1 MVGLLLGR
9 QHYLLIKSNL
19 VRNVP
24 RLSDCMFGVC
34 GKEESEQAAPQPK
47 PAQPERRRS
56 VQISD
61 MKDSTDAV
69 KSCFLNQCNWGYN
82 TQNWTFSRNIWG
94 WGKMGPTFK
103 AGPKDVLSL
112 F

>member
-1 MVGLLLGR
+1 
-9 QHYLLIKSNL
+9 
-19 VRNVP
+19 
-24 RLSDCMFGVC
+24 MFGVC

>member
-1 MVGLLLGR
+1 MSQDCQIAAGVMFI
-9 QHYLLIKSNL
+9 H
-19 VRNVP
+19 VW
-24 RLSDCMFGVC
+24 RLC
-34 GKEESEQAAPQPK
+34 KEESEQAAPQPK

-61 MKDSTDAV
+61 MKDSTEAV